1 MVQTTDHTPTPDEA
15 LSFYDGLAGEYDA
28 MTRFE
33 GRFERERDA
42 FRTIVQRLGVGSALD
57 AGCGTGFH
65 ALLLAQLG
73 VRVSAVDI
81 SPLMVERL
89 RAHANEMGLDIAAEV
104 HDLRSLSGAAAEGV
118 DAVFCMGNTLA
129 HAADRDDLGVI
140 LRGFHRRLR
149 PGGSLCLQILNY
161 EKILSAADVI
171 QSIREQDGVFY
182 VRLYE
187 YGAERIRFHLLR
199 LSGSGSEVSHSLN
212 SVTLTPFLHDEIK
225 NSLGEAGFVN
235 VRMFG
240 DMMLQPYASR
250 SSQDLVV
257 LAGRSD

>member
-1 MVQTTDHTPTPDEA
+1 
-15 LSFYDGLAGEYDA
+15 
-28 MTRFE
+28 
-33 GRFERERDA
+33 
-42 FRTIVQRLGVGSALD
+42 
-57 AGCGTGFH
+57 
-65 ALLLAQLG
+65 
-73 VRVSAVDI
+73 
-81 SPLMVERL
+81 
-89 RAHANEMGLDIAAEV
+89 
-104 HDLRSLSGAAAEGV
+104 
-118 DAVFCMGNTLA
+118 
-129 HAADRDDLGVI
+129 
-140 LRGFHRRLR
+140 
-149 PGGSLCLQILNY
+149 
-161 EKILSAADVI
+161 
-171 QSIREQDGVFY
+171 
-182 VRLYE
+182 LYE

>member
-1 MVQTTDHTPTPDEA
+1 EA

-42 FRTIVQRLGVGSALD
+42 FRTIVQRLGIGSALD

-81 SPLMVERL
+81 SPLMVQRL
-89 RAHANEMGLDIAAEV
+89 RAHANDMGLAIAAEV
-104 HDLRSLSGAAAEGV
+104 LDLRDPGGAATKGV

-161 EKILSAADVI
+161 ERILSEANVI

-182 VRLYE
+182 VRFYE

-199 LSGSGSEVSHSLN
+199 LSRSGLEVTHSLN
-212 SVTLTPFLHDEIK
+212 SVSLTPFLHDEIK
-225 NSLGEAGFVN
+225 ELLGEAGFVN
-235 VRMFG
+235 VRVFG
-240 DMMLQPYASR
+240 DMALQPYSSSTSR
-250 SSQDLVV
+250 DLVV